1 MRARFYTFPWWLQIP
16 LAGATVFAS
25 IALAMILT
33 GNWDRF
39 VDDLARGW
47 SGLLSLVGLD

>member
-1 MRARFYTFPWWLQIP
+1 VRTRFDALPWWLQIP
-16 LAGATVFAS
+16 LAGAIAFTA

-39 VDDLARGW
+39 VDDLAHGW
-47 SGLLSLVGLD
+47 RGLLSLVGLD

>member
-1 MRARFYTFPWWLQIP
+1 MRAWFDALPWWLQIP
-16 LAGATVFAS
+16 LAGVIVFAA

-39 VDDLARGW
+39 VDDLARGLR
-47 SGLLSLVGLD
+47 SLQSLVGLD

>member
-1 MRARFYTFPWWLQIP
+1 MRTSFDALPWWLQIP
-16 LAGATVFAS
+16 LAGAIAFAV

-47 SGLLSLVGLD
+47 SGLLSLAGLD

>member
-1 MRARFYTFPWWLQIP
+1 MRAGFDALPWWLQIP
-16 LAGATVFAS
+16 LAGATVFAV

-47 SGLLSLVGLD
+47 IGLLSLVGLD